1 MSDSTTNARVEL
13 YLGELRLPSMK
24 REYLKIAGE
33 VAKSGGDFLSY
44 LHALLEE
51 EVRDR
56 RSRRVQRLIKEARFP
71 QLRRLCDL
79 EAKELPKGIT
89 LELLNELARGTYLSE
104 GSNII
109 AVGPSGTG
117 KTHVCDAL
125 GLVACEQGKRVR
137 RYTATRLVSELEEA
151 QENHQLHRFLRRF
164 GNHDLVVVDELGY
177 MPISEHGADLFF
189 QALSER
195 HERRSVIVNTNLPF
209 GEWGQIFRTERLA
222 VALLDRLTH
231 RAQILEMNGESY
243 RLKSAQKQRAKKKGK
258 SEK

>member
-1 MSDSTTNARVEL
+1 MSDSTTQARIEIW
-13 YLGELRLPSMK
+13 LGELRLPSMK
-24 REYLKIAGE
+24 REYIKIATE
-33 VAKSGGDFLSY
+33 VAKSGGDFLTY
-44 LHALLEE
+44 LHTLLEE
-51 EVRDR
+51 EVD
-56 RSRRVQRLIKEARFP
+56 SRRTRRIQRRIKEARFP
-71 QLRRLCDL
+71 QLRRLSDL
-79 EAKELPKGIT
+79 DPTELPKGIS
-89 LELLNELARGTYLSE
+89 LDLLNELARGAYLEE

-125 GLVACEQGKRVR
+125 GLVACEQSKRVR
-137 RYTATRLVSELEEA
+137 RYTATGLVSELEEA
-151 QENHQLHRFLRRF
+151 QEQKQLHRFLKRF
-164 GNHDLVVVDELGY
+164 GGHDLVVVDELGY

-195 HERRSVIVNTNLPF
+195 HERKSVIINTNLSF

-243 RLKSAQKQRAKKKGK
+243 RLKSAKQQRAKGGDASK
-258 SEK
+258 